1 MVKHHIP
8 KNLKEALKVLNTNDC
23 YIMAGGTDLMV
34 VKHQKAGLI
43 PNFDKD
49 VLYIA
54 DLKELQYIFED
65 ENGVHIGAGTKYRDI
80 EKCEFVPELLK
91 QIIHELASPNIRN
104 MATMAGNVANASPA
118 GDSVVGLYLLD
129 ATLEL
134 ESVHGSRIVPINEFI
149 FGVRKIH
156 LKKNELIKEIFIPHH
171 DDLNTYWRKVGSR
184 AAESISKITFAGGYE
199 VEDGKIKDF
208 RMAFGSVNITCARD
222 HKVEEKYIGMTVE
235 ELKSHADDIVN
246 DMSKYVTPI
255 TDQRSTKEY
264 RYRVA
269 MNILRDFISV
279 IEQEDVDEE
288 QICQRL

>member
-8 KNLKEALKVLNTNDC
+8 KNLKEALKVLDTHDC

-49 VLYIA
+49 VCYIA
-54 DLKELQYIFED
+54 NLKELQYIYED
-65 ENGVHIGAGTKYRDI
+65 EKGVHIGAGTKYRDI
-80 EKCEFVPELLK
+80 EACELVPELLK

-104 MATMAGNVANASPA
+104 MATMAGNIANASPA
-118 GDSVVGLYLLD
+118 GDSIVGLYLLD

-134 ESVHGSRIVPINEFI
+134 VNIHGSRIVPINEFI

-156 LKKNELIKEIFIPHH
+156 LEKNELIKEIFIPHH

-199 VEDGKIKDF
+199 VEDGIIKDF
-208 RMAFGSVNITCARD
+208 RMAFGSVNITCVRD
-222 HKVEEKYIGMTVE
+222 RKVEEKYIGMKVE
-235 ELKSHADDIVN
+235 ELKSHAEDIVK
-246 DMSKYVTPI
+246 DMSKYVKPI
-255 TDQRSTKEY
+255 TDQRSTKTY
-264 RYRVA
+264 RFKVA
-269 MNILRDFISV
+269 MNILNDFINC
-279 IEQEDVDEE
+279 IE
-288 QICQRL
+288 

>member
-8 KNLKEALKVLNTNDC
+8 QNLKEALKILNANDC

-34 VKHQKAGLI
+34 MKHQRSGLI

-49 VLYIA
+49 ICYISN
-54 DLKELQYIFED
+54 LKELQYIFED
-65 ENGVHIGAGTKYRDI
+65 EQGVHIGAGTKYVDI
-80 EKCEFVPELLK
+80 EENELVPELLK

-104 MATMAGNVANASPA
+104 MATMAGNIANASPA
-118 GDSVVGLYLLD
+118 GDSIVGLYLLD
-129 ATLEL
+129 AKLEL
-134 ESVHGSRIVPINEFI
+134 ASVNGSRIVPIEDFI

-156 LKKNELIKEIFIPHH
+156 RQKNELIKEIFIPHH
-171 DDLNTYWRKVGSR
+171 DDLNTYWKKVGSR

-208 RMAFGSVNITCARD
+208 RMAFGSVSITCVRRPEIE
-222 HKVEEKYIGMTVE
+222 KKYIGMSVE
-235 ELKSHADDIVN
+235 ELHNHVDDVIN

-264 RYRVA
+264 RLKVA
-269 MNILRDFISV
+269 MNILRDFINS
-279 IEQEDVDEE
+279 IE
-288 QICQRL
+288 